1 MVGLKC
7 RVKHYF
13 IPLIIET
20 DTTTSARAFYS
31 SAPDACAASM
41 SVYEEAFFV
50 GLRLI
55 AEDKFGITSTAHLK
69 EQIRREGY
77 GFADEFIRNL
87 NEIFSGIT
95 IVPDSANLSRI
106 EEVART
112 HSLLPNDA
120 LIVATCR
127 EHAIPKIATFDRDF
141 SRVKNPVR
149 VKL

>member
-1 MVGLKC
+1 
-7 RVKHYF
+7 
-13 IPLIIET
+13 
-20 DTTTSARAFYS
+20 
-31 SAPDACAASM
+31 M

-55 AEDKFGITSTAHLK
+55 AEDKFDITSTARLK
-69 EQIRREGY
+69 EHIRRDGY
-77 GFADEFIRNL
+77 GFAEEFIRNL

-95 IVPDSANLSRI
+95 IVPDSANLSLI

-120 LIVATCR
+120 LIVATCH
-127 EHAIPKIATFDRDF
+127 EHAIPKIATFDWDF